1 MAIDYSKSIMEIV
14 EKHLS
19 PTPTYLEKRK
29 CFGTVG
35 LMEDAETSATVGAV
49 KAAACEAIASS
60 EVKPFAGGLMRK
72 TRNSKRTTGKKK

>member
-1 MAIDYSKSIMEIV
+1 MAIDYGKSIMEIV

-19 PTPTYLEKRK
+19 PTPVYAEKRK
-29 CFGTVG
+29 HFGAVG

-60 EVKPFAGGLMRK
+60 EVKTFAGGLMRK

>member
-1 MAIDYSKSIMEIV
+1 MIDYSKSIMEIV

-19 PTPTYLEKRK
+19 PTPTYTEKRK
-29 CFGTVG
+29 CFGAVG

-49 KAAACEAIASS
+49 KAAACDAISSS

-72 TRNSKRTTGKKK
+72 AEYIKRTRKRRKG

>member
-29 CFGTVG
+29 CFGAVG
-35 LMEDAETSATVGAV
+35 LVCDGETERAMD
-49 KAAACEAIASS
+49 
-60 EVKPFAGGLMRK
+60 EVKDSVCGVIKNEYAGGLMRK
-72 TRNSKRTTGKKK
+72 AGYIKRTRKRRKG